1 VQGVP
6 GEVEIIITGG
16 TGVKVM
22 GKIRVPPDA
31 WIGVRVRAKDPVGGA
46 VRGKIRDVVG
56 SVIWGGNVELSVDS
70 DVIFDTIF
78 SIPNKEKQLNST
90 ISRDKCQIMYAM

>member
-1 VQGVP
+1 MQFAVLLWSGLGFGAAAGFRTVQGVP

-31 WIGVRVRAKDPVGGA
+31 GIGVRVRAKDPVGGA
-46 VRGKIRDVVG
+46 
-56 SVIWGGNVELSVDS
+56 LSGVKS
-70 DVIFDTIF
+70 
-78 SIPNKEKQLNST
+78 E
-90 ISRDKCQIMYAM
+90 MW